1 MHDTASPPTCA
12 RVGSACFRRAHTPGS
27 SILVWPPRSITREH
41 QSTSCSAAITS
52 PAPRWRNASRAAIDD
67 LDRLLAPRIVAPAHC
82 TGWRAKAGLA
92 DRFAPGRYAP
102 SVVGTRYLLIAA

>member
-1 MHDTASPPTCA
+1 VRA
-12 RVGSACFRRAHTPGS
+12 RGVSVLSACSHAGIVHSCLAAKEHYPGAPVDLLLGGYHLAGAS
-27 SILVWPPRSITREH
+27 MEKRI
-41 QSTSCSAAITS
+41 
-52 PAPRWRNASRAAIDD
+52 PATIDD